1 MTVNYRLL
9 AIELGQLLKYSTTLR
24 EIDRYAGAIFDFPR
38 QSFPN
43 EAITSQ
49 RAQLI
54 YDWIMTI
61 SRQRIDSKKLNEQ
74 LLQFCRML
82 TPDADFRASV
92 DRVLVAAGF
101 VLSDSELSKQNVDSL
116 RQTDQAAFRQEL
128 ECLLKAFDELFTA
141 TDHQQRGYALQDL
154 LAKVFP
160 LFAIPVIRSFARNEG
175 GEQIDGAFR
184 LDGWHYIVECRWRTA
199 LANIREL
206 DGLKGQIDRSGKQ
219 TMGIFLSINGWSPNV
234 PRLLKQNPEKSIIL
248 MDGYDLRST
257 LSDTINLKDFVLAKL
272 EKLNLEGEPFYS
284 AITYRKDTGGA

>member
-54 YDWIMTI
+54 YDWIMTT
-61 SRQRIDSKKLNEQ
+61 SRQRIDSKKLNGQ

-82 TPDADFRASV
+82 APDANVRTSV

-101 VLSDSELSKQNVDSL
+101 VLSDSELSEQNANIL
-116 RQTDQAAFRQEL
+116 QQTNQAVFSQEL
-128 ECLLKAFDELFTA
+128 ERLLKAFDELFTA
-141 TDHQQRGYALQDL
+141 ANHQQRGYSLQDL
-154 LAKVFP
+154 LAKLFP
-160 LFAIPVIRSFARNEG
+160 LFDIPVIRSFTRNEG

-199 LANIREL
+199 LADIREL

-219 TMGIFLSINGWSPNV
+219 MMGIFLSINGWSSNV
-234 PRLLKQNPEKSIIL
+234 PKLLKQNPDKSIIL
-248 MDGYDLRST
+248 VDGYDLRCV
-257 LSDTINLKDFVLAKL
+257 LSGQIDLRDFMVVSLL
-272 EKLNLEGEPFYS
+272 SVESE
-284 AITYRKDTGGA
+284 